1 MAAFVTR
8 RLIAAF
14 FVLLA
19 ATFLMYMLTALS
31 GDPLQDLRQGSAPN
45 KEQLIEART
54 RLLNLDVP
62 PYFRYFIWL
71 GGVAKCFIGQCDFGV
86 NVQGEPV
93 TTLLAQAV
101 GSTLQLVTA
110 AQIIA
115 IIVGLAV
122 GITTALRQY
131 SGYDY
136 TVTFAAFLFFSLP
149 IFWVAVLLKQYIAI
163 GFNNWLRNP
172 SIPLPVLVGISIV
185 SGLLWMSVLGGNA
198 RKRLITIAVA
208 TIATAA
214 LLVYFNVTDWFST
227 PSIGIAG
234 VALTAIGAA
243 IGVTA
248 ISMGLKHRPALRA
261 ALVTAALGIALYYP
275 LTFYVFRFMTL
286 PLFLALAVGAVLVGM
301 AIGYFLGGLDKWQ
314 SARTSAI
321 VAVVVGA
328 VIALD
333 GHLLYWD
340 DYVNSSRVQ
349 GRPIATIG
357 SSTPSL
363 GGNFWVHGIDTFTH
377 LLLPTI
383 AIILISF
390 AGLTRYTR
398 SSMLE
403 VMNQDYIRT
412 ARAKGLTQRT
422 VVVRHALRNAL
433 IPIATIIALDIGAL
447 IGGAVIT
454 EYVFGWSGMGQL
466 FQQGLEAVDPN
477 PVMAFFVV
485 TGLLAVVFNLIADL
499 TYASLDPRIRVS

>member
-1 MAAFVTR
+1 MASFVTR

-19 ATFLMYMLTALS
+19 ATFLMYMLVAFS
-31 GDPLQDLRQGSAPN
+31 GDPLHDLRESNAPN
-45 KEQLIEART
+45 KLQLMEART
-54 RLLNLDVP
+54 KLLHLDVP
-62 PYFRYFIWL
+62 PFFRYFLWL
-71 GGVAKCFIGQCDFGV
+71 GGLSKCFIGQCDFGV
-86 NVQGEPV
+86 NVQGLPV
-93 TTLLAQAV
+93 SVLLSQAV

-110 AQIIA
+110 AQLIA

-136 TVTFAAFLFFSLP
+136 TVTFASFLFFSLP

-163 GFNNWLRNP
+163 GFNDWLADP
-172 SIPLPVLVGISIV
+172 GVSVPILIGLSIV
-185 SGLLWMSVLGGNA
+185 SGLLWMSLLGGDT
-198 RKRLITIAVA
+198 RKRLITLGVA
-208 TIATAA
+208 TASTAA
-214 LLVYFNVTDWFST
+214 LLIYFNLSGWYST
-227 PSIGIAG
+227 PSVGIVG
-234 VALTAIGAA
+234 VSLTAVGAA
-243 IGVTA
+243 LGVTA
-248 ISMGLKHRPALRA
+248 ISVGLKNRNAVRA
-261 ALVTAALGIALYYP
+261 SLVTGVLGIALYYP
-275 LTFYVFRFMTL
+275 MTWYVFRFMTW
-286 PLFLALAVGAVLVGM
+286 PLFLGLAVLTVLVGG
-301 AIGYFLGGLDKWQ
+301 AIGYFLGGRDRWQ

-321 VAVVVGA
+321 VAVVVSS

-333 GHLLYWD
+333 GHLLYWN
-340 DYVNSSRVQ
+340 DYVNSSRVD

-357 SSTPSL
+357 SSTPNL
-363 GGNFWVHGIDTFTH
+363 GGNFWVQGLDTFTH

-398 SSMLE
+398 ASMLE

-412 ARAKGLTQRT
+412 ARSKGLTQRT

-466 FQQGLEAVDPN
+466 FQKGLQNIDPN

-485 TGLLAVVFNLIADL
+485 TGLLAVVFNLLADL
-499 TYASLDPRIRVS
+499 LYASLDPRIRVA